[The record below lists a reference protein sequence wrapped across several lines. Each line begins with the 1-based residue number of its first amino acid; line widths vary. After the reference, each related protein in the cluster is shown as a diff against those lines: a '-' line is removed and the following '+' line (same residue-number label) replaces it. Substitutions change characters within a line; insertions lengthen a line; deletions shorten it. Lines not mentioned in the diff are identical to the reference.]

1 MYEHGLENG
10 SGGAIV
16 EALSALDFAKHGSEA
31 KARDRMERAAA
42 NLATPGW
49 RPSWMQAQMEIVL
62 AQAHLQLGDAPAARD
77 LERAARRAIQEGAR
91 DATALRRRLTSL
103 RATLDAFPAVSV
115 PGSGHLTTAELRVLR
130 YLPTHLSF
138 RQIGERLYLSRHT
151 VKTEAISAY
160 RKLGVNSRSDAVRQ
174 ARELGILE

>member
-1 MYEHGLENG
+1 M
-10 SGGAIV
+10 
-16 EALSALDFAKHGSEA
+16 
-31 KARDRMERAAA
+31 
-42 NLATPGW
+42 
-49 RPSWMQAQMEIVL
+49 
-62 AQAHLQLGDAPAARD
+62 
-77 LERAARRAIQEGAR
+77 
-91 DATALRRRLTSL
+91 
-103 RATLDAFPAVSV
+103 SV

-174 ARELGILE
+174 ARELGILEEGGTGRDQALRGGRRYPLRSSATARSGLSGRVHAPDIGCPSTGSRYGPRRDGHIARNG

>member
-1 MYEHGLENG
+1 M
-10 SGGAIV
+10 
-16 EALSALDFAKHGSEA
+16 
-31 KARDRMERAAA
+31 KARDRLGRATARLAA
-42 NLATPGW
+42 PGW
-49 RPSWMQAQMEIVL
+49 MPSWMRAQTQMVL
-62 AQAHLQLGDAPAARD
+62 AQARLQLGDAPAART
-77 LERAARRAIQEGAR
+77 LERAARRAVEDGAR
-91 DATALRRRLTSL
+91 DAPVLCQRLASL
-103 RATLDAFPAVSV
+103 QATLEAFPSVSL

-174 ARELGILE
+174 AQELGILE